1 MLPAMSSHSLPH
13 AYPREHIPPA
23 AVDILRTYLRECGC
37 VLRAR
42 LARSAATRPITP
54 ADAMTTAAKAMSDA
68 LKTALT
74 LVEHANHQSQTTL
87 ERRLPRYRRQAD
99 LMDDID

>member
-1 MLPAMSSHSLPH
+1 MSPH
-13 AYPREHIPPA
+13 QLVQHVAGDGRNAWRDLWVRVPDQKDW
-23 AVDILRTYLRECGC
+23 VRTC